1 MRVYALS
8 CGSLEFERNLFF
20 PAAEPGTNLVT
31 PVSSYLIV
39 HARGKVI
46 FDTGIHCDALTD
58 PVARLGKRV
67 AGLFTIRSRTGEDVV
82 SQLATLSVRPDEIDF
97 VVTSH
102 FHFDH
107 CGCNASFPRS
117 TILVQRAEMELA
129 RSERSRYNPKD
140 WDHPLDYRLIDG
152 EHDLFG
158 DGAVVLLPTPGHTAG
173 HQSLWIRDGAGRQ
186 FVLTSDASYTREHL
200 DQTILP
206 GNTHDADEMTHSMS
220 VLRDLRDR
228 RGVMLLYGH
237 DAEQWN
243 SIPHAP
249 RPLI

>member
-8 CGSLEFERNLFF
+8 CGSLEFDRSLFF
-20 PAAEPGTNLVT
+20 PAAQPGTKLVS

-39 HARGKVI
+39 HPRGKAL

-58 PVARLGKRV
+58 PVGRLGKRV
-67 AGLFTIRSRTGEDVV
+67 AGLFAIRSRDGEGVV
-82 SQLATLSVRPDEIDF
+82 GQLATLGVRPDDIQY

-107 CGCNASFPRS
+107 CGCNASFPRA
-117 TILVQRAEMELA
+117 TILVQRAEMALA
-129 RSERSRYNPKD
+129 RAERNRYNPKD
-140 WDHPLDYRLIDG
+140 WDHRLDYRLIDG

-173 HQSLWIRDGAGRQ
+173 HQSLWIRSGTTQ
-186 FVLTSDASYTREHL
+186 FVLTSDAAYTREHL
-200 DQTILP
+200 ERTILP
-206 GNTHDADEMTHSMS
+206 GNVYDAGEMTHSLA

-228 RGVMLLYGH
+228 RGVVLLYGH

-249 RPLI
+249 QALV

>member
-8 CGSLEFERNLFF
+8 CGSLEFDRSLFF
-20 PAAEPGTNLVT
+20 PASEPGKNIVM

-39 HARGKVI
+39 HPHGNVL

-58 PVARLGKRV
+58 PVGRLGKRV
-67 AGLFTIRSRTGEDVV
+67 AGLFSVRSKTGEDVV
-82 SQLATLSVRPDEIDF
+82 SQLQGLGLQPDDIQF

-107 CGCNASFPRS
+107 CGCNSSFPRA
-117 TILVQRAEMELA
+117 TFLVQRAEMQMA
-129 RSERSRYNPKD
+129 RSEGSRYNRKD
-140 WDHPLDYRLIDG
+140 WDLPLDYRLLDG

-158 DGAVVLLPTPGHTAG
+158 DGSIVILPTPGHTAG
-173 HQSLWIRDGAGRQ
+173 HQSLWIRAGADQ
-186 FVLTSDASYTREHL
+186 FLLTGDASYTREHL
-200 DQTILP
+200 EQTILP
-206 GNTHDADEMTHSMS
+206 TNTFHAGEMTHSMG

-237 DAEQWN
+237 DSEQWN
-243 SIPHAP
+243 SLPHAP
-249 RPLI
+249 KPLI